1 MARPASASPAA
12 DATIREV
19 RLADRLNR
27 RAVACFKATHR
38 LSTLDDEAHLA
49 VLRQI
54 QAQPT
59 CTQREIANSLG
70 YSLGKTN
77 YCLRALIRQ
86 GAVKVRNFRNSSNKL
101 AYAYT
106 LTPAGLHAKMEAT
119 RRFLDRKQREFEQLQ
134 REIETL
140 RAEMAGQSDGSCER
154 S

>member
-1 MARPASASPAA
+1 MN
-12 DATIREV
+12 I
-19 RLADRLNR
+19 
-27 RAVACFKATHR
+27 
-38 LSTLDDEAHLA
+38 LDDEARLA

-59 CTQREIANSLG
+59 CTQREIARSLG

-77 YCLRALIRQ
+77 YCLRALIHQ

-119 RRFLDRKQREFEQLQ
+119 RRFLERKQREFEQLQ
-134 REIETL
+134 QEIEAL
-140 RAEMAGQSDGSCER
+140 RAEVADQSEPSA
-154 S
+154 

>member
-1 MARPASASPAA
+1 MN
-12 DATIREV
+12 I
-19 RLADRLNR
+19 
-27 RAVACFKATHR
+27 
-38 LSTLDDEAHLA
+38 LDDEARLA

-59 CTQREIANSLG
+59 CTQREIAKSLG

-86 GAVKVRNFRNSSNKL
+86 GAVKVRNFRNSANKL

-134 REIETL
+134 QEIEVL
-140 RAEMAGQSDGSCER
+140 RAEVAGHGEGQHER
-154 S
+154 T